1 MKNYLLISNIVL
13 TIAVIVLLILM
24 IFPKK
29 STKSALE
36 TTPTNT
42 RLEET
47 LPIAYVNIDSL
58 LLNYNLYKKLSE
70 ELLQQEEKSRGKV
83 TQQAVS
89 LQKEMAEFQKKVEN
103 QAFLNAE
110 RAQAE
115 QSRLLKQQQELQ
127 DLDARLTKE
136 LMSKQQKMNEQLKA
150 SIDSIILEF
159 NKDNKYHLILSN
171 TGNDN
176 ILYGNKAYNITNE
189 ILKLMNVEKK

>member
-36 TTPTNT
+36 TTPTDT
-42 RLEET
+42 ELEET

-89 LQKEMAEFQKKVEN
+89 LQKEIAEFQKKVEN

-189 ILKLMNVEKK
+189 ILKLMNVEKE

>member
-36 TTPTNT
+36 TTPTDT
-42 RLEET
+42 ELEET

-189 ILKLMNVEKK
+189 ILKLMNVEKE

>member
-36 TTPTNT
+36 RTPTDT

-189 ILKLMNVEKK
+189 ILKLMNVEKE

>member
-36 TTPTNT
+36 TTPTDT
-42 RLEET
+42 KLEET

-189 ILKLMNVEKK
+189 ILKLMNVEKE

>member
-36 TTPTNT
+36 TTPTDT

-189 ILKLMNVEKK
+189 ILKLMNVEK

>member
-13 TIAVIVLLILM
+13 TITVIVLLILM

-36 TTPTNT
+36 TTPADTE
-42 RLEET
+42 LEET

-89 LQKEMAEFQKKVEN
+89 LLKEMAEFQKKVEN

-189 ILKLMNVEKK
+189 ILKLMNVEKE

>member
-36 TTPTNT
+36 TTPTDT
-42 RLEET
+42 ELEET

-189 ILKLMNVEKK
+189 ILKLMNVEK

>member
-36 TTPTNT
+36 TTPTDT
-42 RLEET
+42 KLEET

>member
-36 TTPTNT
+36 TTPTDT
-42 RLEET
+42 ELEET

-171 TGNDN
+171 TSNDN

-189 ILKLMNVEKK
+189 ILKLMNVEKE

>member
-36 TTPTNT
+36 TTPTDT

-136 LMSKQQKMNEQLKA
+136 LMNKQQKMNEQLKA

-189 ILKLMNVEKK
+189 ILKLMNVEKE

>member
-1 MKNYLLISNIVL
+1 
-13 TIAVIVLLILM
+13 
-24 IFPKK
+24 PKK

-36 TTPTNT
+36 TTPTDT

-47 LPIAYVNIDSL
+47 LPIAYINIDSL

-189 ILKLMNVEKK
+189 ILKLMNVEKE

>member
-42 RLEET
+42 ELEET

-189 ILKLMNVEKK
+189 ILKLMNVEKE

>member
-1 MKNYLLISNIVL
+1 M
-13 TIAVIVLLILM
+13 
-24 IFPKK
+24 
-29 STKSALE
+29 
-36 TTPTNT
+36 
-42 RLEET
+42 
-47 LPIAYVNIDSL
+47 
-58 LLNYNLYKKLSE
+58 
-70 ELLQQEEKSRGKV
+70 QQEEKSRGKV

-189 ILKLMNVEKK
+189 ILKLMNVEKE

>member
-70 ELLQQEEKSRGKV
+70 ELLQQQEKSRGKV

-176 ILYGNKAYNITNE
+176 ILYGNKAYNITNK
-189 ILKLMNVEKK
+189 ILKLMNVEKE

>member
-1 MKNYLLISNIVL
+1 
-13 TIAVIVLLILM
+13 
-24 IFPKK
+24 
-29 STKSALE
+29 
-36 TTPTNT
+36 
-42 RLEET
+42 
-47 LPIAYVNIDSL
+47 
-58 LLNYNLYKKLSE
+58 
-70 ELLQQEEKSRGKV
+70 
-83 TQQAVS
+83 
-89 LQKEMAEFQKKVEN
+89 
-103 QAFLNAE
+103 
-110 RAQAE
+110 E

-189 ILKLMNVEKK
+189 ILKLMNVEKE

>member
-36 TTPTNT
+36 TTPTDT
-42 RLEET
+42 ELEET

-89 LQKEMAEFQKKVEN
+89 LQKEKAEFQKKVEN

-189 ILKLMNVEKK
+189 ILKLMNVEKE

>member
-13 TIAVIVLLILM
+13 TIAVIALALVVFLPSKAIKATNATPPNSLI
-24 IFPKK
+24 
-29 STKSALE
+29 
-36 TTPTNT
+36 
-42 RLEET
+42 LEET
-47 LPIAYVNIDSL
+47 LPIAYVNVDSL
-58 LLNYNLYKKLSE
+58 LLNYNLYKELSE
-70 ELLQQEEKSRGKV
+70 ELLQQEEKSRSKV

-127 DLDARLTKE
+127 ELDARLTKE
-136 LMSKQQKMNEQLKA
+136 LMGKQQQMNEQLKN
-150 SIDSIILEF
+150 SIDSIILEY

-176 ILYGNKAYNITNE
+176 ILYGNKSYNITKD
-189 ILKLMNVEKK
+189 ILQLMNVEK

>member
-13 TIAVIVLLILM
+13 TITVIVLLILM

-36 TTPTNT
+36 TTPTDT
-42 RLEET
+42 ELEET

-189 ILKLMNVEKK
+189 ILKLMNVEKE

>member
-36 TTPTNT
+36 TTPTDT
-42 RLEET
+42 KLEET

-189 ILKLMNVEKK
+189 ILKLMNIEKE

>member
-36 TTPTNT
+36 RTPTDT
-42 RLEET
+42 ELEET

>member
-13 TIAVIVLLILM
+13 TIAVIALAVL
-24 IFPKK
+24 IFLPKK
-29 STKSALE
+29 STKKVGDTSHESVILD
-36 TTPTNT
+36 
-42 RLEET
+42 ET

-58 LLNYNLYKKLSE
+58 LLNHNLYKKLSE

-189 ILKLMNVEKK
+189 ILKLMNVEKE

>member
-36 TTPTNT
+36 TTPTDT

-47 LPIAYVNIDSL
+47 LPIAYINIDSL

-189 ILKLMNVEKK
+189 ILKLMNVEKE

>member
-36 TTPTNT
+36 TTPTDT

-189 ILKLMNVEKK
+189 ILKLMNVEKE

>member
-36 TTPTNT
+36 TTPTDT
-42 RLEET
+42 ELEET

-89 LQKEMAEFQKKVEN
+89 LQKEMA
-103 QAFLNAE
+103 AT
-110 RAQAE
+110 R
-115 QSRLLKQQQELQ
+115 
-127 DLDARLTKE
+127 
-136 LMSKQQKMNEQLKA
+136 
-150 SIDSIILEF
+150 
-159 NKDNKYHLILSN
+159 
-171 TGNDN
+171 
-176 ILYGNKAYNITNE
+176 
-189 ILKLMNVEKK
+189 

>member
-36 TTPTNT
+36 TTPTDT
-42 RLEET
+42 ELEET

>member
-36 TTPTNT
+36 TTPIDTK
-42 RLEET
+42 LEET

-189 ILKLMNVEKK
+189 ILKLMNVEKE

>member
-36 TTPTNT
+36 TTPIDTE
-42 RLEET
+42 LEET

-189 ILKLMNVEKK
+189 ILKLMNVEKE